1 MQLFDIYFVQSAKN
15 LGKKCIIILFSKL
28 EGYPTHY
35 PINKTK
41 KLSYILLFS
50 LENSNNVKEKSLS
63 KVWFNFQI
71 QEQFFPSYLPLPCI
85 NTTARI
91 FNIPHSSSNQTYKK
105 FKKKRNTL
113 HIHFNSSWFFQN
125 QLLSL
130 TFFFPITLPLLIIL
144 TLFLGNTKCS

>member
-63 KVWFNFQI
+63 KV
-71 QEQFFPSYLPLPCI
+71 
-85 NTTARI
+85 
-91 FNIPHSSSNQTYKK
+91 
-105 FKKKRNTL
+105 
-113 HIHFNSSWFFQN
+113 
-125 QLLSL
+125 
-130 TFFFPITLPLLIIL
+130 
-144 TLFLGNTKCS
+144 